1 MSTGIAENIKHDSDE
16 RIELARSLLAHL
28 EAGDDEKVSE
38 TIDNLTNLRES
49 QIFQEVGQLTRQLHN
64 SLGNCYDDDKFTSLA
79 STDIPNARE
88 RLKYVIEK
96 TEDSAN
102 RTLTAI
108 ELAEPLSEELKSSAR
123 QMSDDWER
131 FKRREMNA
139 EDFRALAKK
148 ITAFLETVTNNSEK
162 VHEHL
167 TEVMMA
173 QEYQD
178 LTGQI
183 INQVIS
189 IVEDVETNLV
199 NLIKCQGGS
208 VCVVDETGPDIKAEG
223 PQVNPVDKS
232 KVVSGQDEV
241 DDLLSSLGF

>member
-1 MSTGIAENIKHDSDE
+1 MSTGVAEKIESNSHD
-16 RIELARSLLAHL
+16 RIELARSLLTYL
-28 EAGDDEKVSE
+28 EAGDDEKANE
-38 TIDNLTNLRES
+38 TMDRFVDMRES
-49 QIFQEVGQLTRQLHN
+49 QLFQEVGQLTRQLHD
-64 SLGNCYDDDKFTSLA
+64 SLGNCYDDKISSLA
-79 STDIPNARE
+79 SKDIPNARE

-96 TEDSAN
+96 TEESAN
-102 RTLTAI
+102 RTLNAV
-108 ELAEPLSEELKSSAR
+108 EASVPLSDELKASAR

-139 EDFRALAKK
+139 EDFRSLAKK
-148 ITAFLETVTNNSEK
+148 ITAFLETVNENSNK
-162 VHEHL
+162 VHEYL
-167 TEVMMA
+167 SEVLMA

-189 IVEDVETNLV
+189 IVDDVESNLV
-199 NLIKCQGGS
+199 KLIKCQGLVNCEDKES
-208 VCVVDETGPDIKAEG
+208 GPDIQAEG

-232 KVVSGQDEV
+232 KVVSGQDDV